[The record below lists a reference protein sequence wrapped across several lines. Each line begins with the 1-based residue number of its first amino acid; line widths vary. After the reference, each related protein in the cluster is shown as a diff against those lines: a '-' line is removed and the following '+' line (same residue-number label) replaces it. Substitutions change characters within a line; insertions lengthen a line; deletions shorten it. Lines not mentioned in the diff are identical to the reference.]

1 MDVTVPKGLTGLE
14 SSLEVVNV
22 PLHKCCDWQGFMYA
36 KEGWHYFS
44 ALLREYKKNPDLH
57 YSISILKEYYDKYQP
72 RSTFECFLCEE
83 EFNSKHHTTPWVP
96 LPWDQSF
103 RVKLLDN
110 QHFGPNS
117 NAFIK
122 KEFER
127 ITTLYHKLRVQG
139 YQPLNHRDGYVR
151 GHFLRNGEDYRF
163 KVTGGQ
169 HRMAVLGVLG
179 QTDLDVKLQPD
190 WKRVID
196 IRHIDQW
203 EQVKNGT
210 YSVRAAQKVF
220 HCYFQTTGKEKAEKY
235 RILKKGDAG
244 R

>member
-1 MDVTVPKGLTGLE
+1 M
-14 SSLEVVNV
+14 
-22 PLHKCCDWQGFMYA
+22 
-36 KEGWHYFS
+36 
-44 ALLREYKKNPDLH
+44 
-57 YSISILKEYYDKYQP
+57 
-72 RSTFECFLCEE
+72 
-83 EFNSKHHTTPWVP
+83 
-96 LPWDQSF
+96 
-103 RVKLLDN
+103 
-110 QHFGPNS
+110 
-117 NAFIK
+117 
-122 KEFER
+122 
-127 ITTLYHKLRVQG
+127 
-139 YQPLNHRDGYVR
+139 NHRDGYVR

-235 RILKKGDAG
+235 GLLKKGDAG